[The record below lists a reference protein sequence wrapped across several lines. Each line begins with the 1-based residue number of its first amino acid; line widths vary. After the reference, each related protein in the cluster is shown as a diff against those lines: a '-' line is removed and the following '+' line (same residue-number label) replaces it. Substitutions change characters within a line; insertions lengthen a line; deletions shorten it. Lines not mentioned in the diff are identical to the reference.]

1 MTRRRGY
8 TGGCSKA
15 RAPVGSPSLASL
27 TRRKEGLVSYPSSQQ
42 PDRRKQSVIH
52 PGSKKSM
59 FLKSARLV
67 PLPLR
72 VTGAIICPSCGGRW
86 AGWSGS
92 LAWKASKAGGLINSP
107 SFPGS
112 DLVDGL
118 LAALVGCR
126 LCMARFIDFLLLFHD
141 CEVLEVPYI

>member
-1 MTRRRGY
+1 M
-8 TGGCSKA
+8 
-15 RAPVGSPSLASL
+15 PILW
-27 TRRKEGLVSYPSSQQ
+27 
-42 PDRRKQSVIH
+42 
-52 PGSKKSM
+52 
-59 FLKSARLV
+59 
-67 PLPLR
+67 
-72 VTGAIICPSCGGRW
+72 GRW

-92 LAWKASKAGGLINSP
+92 LAWKASKAGGLINCP

-126 LCMARFIDFLLLFHD
+126 LCMARFIEFLLLFHD